1 MLCLWY
7 KNNRKQS
14 RHLNLQ
20 ILILCNACCSLVNE
34 RKLIKLQLEQCCP
47 EDKSLSQGS
56 MENLGVKEL
65 LQLLRRH
72 NADRNRGELN
82 YRFIEWILNNEHI
95 YCEKISNI
103 YKVGNQKVKF
113 TYYGM
118 VFTILKWEGC
128 YVKGKGKQEAL
139 NDISYQKYVGEE
151 LLNLENR
158 LKSKNV
164 RKTLAGVQYS
174 YNYYLIKDDSDDPF
188 RDDRIYKELKPIFT
202 EIIAAIREKQFI

>member
-1 MLCLWY
+1 M
-7 KNNRKQS
+7 
-14 RHLNLQ
+14 
-20 ILILCNACCSLVNE
+20 
-34 RKLIKLQLEQCCP
+34 
-47 EDKSLSQGS
+47 
-56 MENLGVKEL
+56 
-65 LQLLRRH
+65 
-72 NADRNRGELN
+72 
-82 YRFIEWILNNEHI
+82 
-95 YCEKISNI
+95 IS
-103 YKVGNQKVKF
+103 KVG
-113 TYYGM
+113 
-118 VFTILKWEGC
+118 LKWEGC

-174 YNYYLIKDDSDDPF
+174 YNYYLIKDDSDDRFRDDSDDRF